1 MESFNQENGP
11 IGLQLIENFLA
22 ECEGCPLGAEGSRL
36 VRRLRGPM
44 EEADQGGSSGALKEG
59 RGVFDISMVQSPL
72 SLVRYRGRNLDY
84 CSGSSMVNED
94 HVLS

>member
-1 MESFNQENGP
+1 
-11 IGLQLIENFLA
+11 
-22 ECEGCPLGAEGSRL
+22 
-36 VRRLRGPM
+36 M

-59 RGVFDISMVQSPL
+59 RSVFDISMVQSPL
-72 SLVRYRGRNLDY
+72 SLVRYRGRDLEY